1 MRPIDRRV
9 LFIPHL
15 GLVYKRERGG
25 GEART
30 IERDL
35 FLRRKCSSGT
45 HLRRATAGW
54 SKPRPSSGPWPLSRP
69 RAELSARGGAPGKPA
84 HGGAVHNTGRWRS
97 RAGRSAGPAAS
108 NAHGQH
114 WGQQEEARRD
124 HPPKHRQRLSRLP
137 PLPKDVV
144 DGPAA
149 PAPASRRR
157 DTADRTRS
165 DDGFDVCLCATHAE
179 KWYRGGSTDDERY
192 RSARRTPPGTRGQSG
207 ARP

>member
-1 MRPIDRRV
+1 MFVGNSPEASHSRVVQAATEQRAMASLAAPRRIVSPRGRP
-9 LFIPHL
+9 
-15 GLVYKRERGG
+15 RE
-25 GEART
+25 A
-30 IERDL
+30 
-35 FLRRKCSSGT
+35 
-45 HLRRATAGW
+45 
-54 SKPRPSSGPWPLSRP
+54 GPWR
-69 RAELSARGGAPGKPA
+69 R
-84 HGGAVHNTGRWRS
+84 RS
-97 RAGRSAGPAAS
+97 QHC

-165 DDGFDVCLCATHAE
+165 GDGFDVCLCATHAE